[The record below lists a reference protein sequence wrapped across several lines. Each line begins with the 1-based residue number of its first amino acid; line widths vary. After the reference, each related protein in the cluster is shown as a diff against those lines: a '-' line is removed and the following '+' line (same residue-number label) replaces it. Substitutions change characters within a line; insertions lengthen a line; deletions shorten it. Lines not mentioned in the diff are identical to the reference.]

1 MCLYLYVTPYA
12 SIFPS
17 VKVKQPAMNL
27 ISYLHG
33 DLHYVT
39 EAINYIQQLVDV
51 ICYVEHITVLL
62 LQNE

>member
-1 MCLYLYVTPYA
+1 
-12 SIFPS
+12 
-17 VKVKQPAMNL
+17 MNL

-39 EAINYIQQLVDV
+39 EAIHYIQQLMDV
-51 ICYVEHITVLL
+51 ILYVESIVTLL